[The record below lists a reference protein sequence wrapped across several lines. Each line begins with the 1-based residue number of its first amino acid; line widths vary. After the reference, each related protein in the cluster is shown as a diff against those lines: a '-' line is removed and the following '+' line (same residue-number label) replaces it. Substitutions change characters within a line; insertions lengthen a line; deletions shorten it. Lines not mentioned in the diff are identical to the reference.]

1 MTTTS
6 PPDPVRALRQPL
18 IRGVPGEALGPIARF
33 GAGFFMLA
41 AFLIAFRVE
50 SFKVVPGLAP
60 LALLGGVFPIL
71 LLAPTRVMSKLPIS
85 LSVLLFV
92 GWELASVMWTN
103 SPQGTS
109 YILKLDVPIVVGV
122 MLIVGVIAFRD
133 LITALLWSIRAALV
147 ITLIAVTVDPL
158 ARTHID
164 PSGNSL
170 DLEGWH
176 GWFPHKNTMGPY
188 LVFAM
193 LTILTFDRSKLT
205 KLASLGAIGVLLAF
219 SDSVTGLSAAV
230 LGLALWVWV
239 QLYRNL
245 DLRNSSIFLL
255 SSLLVLAFA
264 LVGAA
269 TSITAITD
277 ASGKDLTFTGRTF
290 IWRATFNAWMERP
303 VLGYGLGGILGQ
315 DPITPRTAELWR
327 AIGFRV
333 PHSHNGVL
341 DIGIQ
346 LGLVGVALFVLL
358 WVTTLVAALRLLR
371 ERPKMTTWIVSVMLV
386 QLYMSLSEP
395 TFLNNG
401 WLPVLV
407 MFRVLL
413 LRKEN
418 IDIGDDDDDGGA
430 LAERLR
436 HSPAM
441 ARVSRLHR
449 QAAAPRR
456 SDVAGVR

>member
-1 MTTTS
+1 M
-6 PPDPVRALRQPL
+6 
-18 IRGVPGEALGPIARF
+18 LGPIARF
-33 GAGFFMLA
+33 GAGFFVFAGL
-41 AFLIAFRVE
+41 LIAFRVD
-50 SFKVVPGLAP
+50 SFKAVPGLAP
-60 LALLGGVFPIL
+60 LAMLAGVFPVL
-71 LLAPTRVMSKLPIS
+71 LLAPTRVTSKLPIS

-92 GWELASVMWTN
+92 GWELASVMWTD
-103 SPQGTS
+103 SPEGTA
-109 YILKLDVPIVVGV
+109 YIMQLDVPIVVGI
-122 MLIVGVIAFRD
+122 MLMVGVIAFRD
-133 LITALLWSIRAALV
+133 LITALLWSIRTALV
-147 ITLIAVTVDPL
+147 ITVIAVIVDPL
-158 ARTHID
+158 ARTHFD
-164 PSGNSL
+164 PTGKTLN
-170 DLEGWH
+170 LEGWH

-188 LVFAM
+188 LVFAL
-193 LTILTFDRSKLT
+193 LTILTFDRSKLA
-205 KLASLGAIGVLLAF
+205 KLASLAAIGVLLAF
-219 SDSVTGLSAAV
+219 SDSVTGLSAAI
-230 LGLALWVWV
+230 LGLAVWIWV

-255 SSLLVLAFA
+255 SSLMVLAFA

-269 TSITAITD
+269 TSLTAITD

-290 IWRATFNAWMERP
+290 IWRASFNAWMERP
-303 VLGYGLGGILGQ
+303 ITGYGLGGILGSE
-315 DPITPRTAELWR
+315 PITPTTSGVWR

-341 DIGIQ
+341 DVGIQ
-346 LGLVGVALFVLL
+346 LGLVGVALFLLL
-358 WVTTLVAALRLLR
+358 WGTTLLGALRLLR
-371 ERPKMTTWIVSVMLV
+371 DRPKMTTWIVSVMLV

-407 MFRVLL
+407 MFRILL
-413 LRKEN
+413 LRKEG
-418 IDIGDDDDDGGA
+418 IDLDDDDDDDGGA

-456 SDVAGVR
+456 TDPAAAR

>member
-1 MTTTS
+1 MTMLS
-6 PPDPVRALRQPL
+6 PAEPVRGLRQPL
-18 IRGVPGEALGPIARF
+18 IRGVPGETLGPMARF
-33 GAGFFMLA
+33 GAGVFVFA

-50 SFKVVPGLAP
+50 GFLVVPGLAP
-60 LALLGGVFPIL
+60 LALLGGVFPVL
-71 LLAPTRVMSKLPIS
+71 LLAPTKVMSKLPIS
-85 LSVLLFV
+85 LSVLLLV
-92 GWELASVMWTN
+92 GWELASVIWTN
-103 SPQGTS
+103 SPEGTA
-109 YILKLDVPIVVGV
+109 YIMQIDVPIVVGI

-133 LITALLWSIRAALV
+133 LITALLLSIRAALV
-147 ITLIAVTVDPL
+147 ITLIAVAVDPL
-158 ARTHID
+158 ARTHFD
-164 PSGNSL
+164 PTGKSL

-188 LVFAM
+188 LVFSL
-193 LTILTFDRSKLT
+193 LTILTFDRSRLG

-219 SDSVTGLSAAV
+219 SDSVTGISAAI
-230 LGLALWVWV
+230 LGLAIWVWV

-255 SSLLVLAFA
+255 SSLMVLAFA

-269 TSITAITD
+269 TSLTAITD

-315 DPITPRTAELWR
+315 DPITPRTAEVWR

-341 DIGIQ
+341 DVGIQ
-346 LGLVGVALFVLL
+346 LGLIGVALFLLL
-358 WVTTLVAALRLLR
+358 WGTTLVSALRLLR
-371 ERPKMTTWIVSVMLV
+371 DRPKMTTWIVSVMFV

-401 WLPVLV
+401 WLPVVV

-413 LRKEN
+413 LRKEG
-418 IDIGDDDDDGGA
+418 IDLGDDDDDGGA

-436 HSPAM
+436 HNPAM

-456 SDVAGVR
+456 TDGAAAR